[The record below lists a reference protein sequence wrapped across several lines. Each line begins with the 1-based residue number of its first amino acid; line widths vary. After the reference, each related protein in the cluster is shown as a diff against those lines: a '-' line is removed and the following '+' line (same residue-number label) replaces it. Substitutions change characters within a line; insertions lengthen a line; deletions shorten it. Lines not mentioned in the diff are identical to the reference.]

1 VIRWTFTA
9 SWLGRLCALPLLLG
23 GCVTEQ
29 PYVIEPPQPY
39 MLLPVDESMS
49 CNAIAGSFRFSV
61 KRAARLE
68 YWLAAGSLAGYD
80 SDRFPLDAPKQ
91 LAEERRRLDAL
102 TDLQRMK
109 GCTVIEPG
117 PAVVEER
124 ERLEESAR
132 GSKPYAIVRSKG

>member
-1 VIRWTFTA
+1 V
-9 SWLGRLCALPLLLG
+9 PLLLA

-29 PYVIEPPQPY
+29 PYVIEPPPAY
-39 MLLPVDESMS
+39 MLLPVDEAMS

-91 LAEERRRLDAL
+91 LADERRRMDAL
-102 TDLQRMK
+102 TDLQRTK

-117 PAVVEER
+117 PAVAEER

-132 GSKPYAIVRSKG
+132 NSRPQPVLRSKG

>member
-1 VIRWTFTA
+1 MTRSAVRNFW
-9 SWLGRLCALPLLLG
+9 WGRACALPLLLA
-23 GCVTEQ
+23 GCVTDQ
-29 PYVIEPPQPY
+29 PMVMDPPAPY

-49 CNAIAGSFRFSV
+49 CSAIAGSFRFSV
-61 KRAARLE
+61 RRAARLE

-91 LAEERRRLDAL
+91 LVDERRRLDAL
-102 TDLQRMK
+102 TDLQRTK

-117 PAVVEER
+117 PAVAAER

-132 GSKPYAIVRSKG
+132 NSRPQHVLQSQG

>member
-1 VIRWTFTA
+1 MTRAALTVSR
-9 SWLGRLCALPLLLG
+9 LGMVCALPLLLA
-23 GCVTEQ
+23 GCVTDQ
-29 PYVIEPPQPY
+29 PMVMEPPPPY

-61 KRAARLE
+61 RRAARLE

-91 LAEERRRLDAL
+91 LMDERRRLDAL
-102 TDLQRMK
+102 TDLQRTK

-117 PAVVEER
+117 PAVAEER

-132 GSKPYAIVRSKG
+132 NSRPQAVLRSKG

>member
-1 VIRWTFTA
+1 MTRTPFTIGGLA
-9 SWLGRLCALPLLLG
+9 KISALPLLLA

-29 PYVIEPPQPY
+29 PYVIDPPQPY

-49 CNAIAGSFRFSV
+49 CSAIAGSFRFSV
-61 KRAARLE
+61 RRAARLE

-124 ERLEESAR
+124 ARLEESAR
-132 GSKPYAIVRSKG
+132 NSRPQAVLRSKG

>member
-1 VIRWTFTA
+1 MTRAALTVSR
-9 SWLGRLCALPLLLG
+9 LGRVCALPLLLA
-23 GCVTEQ
+23 GCVTDQ
-29 PYVIEPPQPY
+29 PMVMEPPPPY

-61 KRAARLE
+61 RRAARLE

-91 LAEERRRLDAL
+91 LMDERRRLDAL
-102 TDLQRMK
+102 TDLQRTK

-117 PAVVEER
+117 PAVAEER

-132 GSKPYAIVRSKG
+132 NSRPQAVLRSKG

>member
-1 VIRWTFTA
+1 
-9 SWLGRLCALPLLLG
+9 
-23 GCVTEQ
+23 VTSQ
-29 PYVIEPPQPY
+29 PYVIDPPPPY

-61 KRAARLE
+61 RRAARLE

-91 LAEERRRLDAL
+91 LADERRRLDAL
-102 TDLQRMK
+102 TDLQRTK
-109 GCTVIEPG
+109 GCTVLEPG
-117 PAVVEER
+117 PAVAEER

-132 GSKPYAIVRSKG
+132 NSRSQAVLRSKG

>member
-1 VIRWTFTA
+1 MRAVSTA
-9 SWLGRLCALPLLLG
+9 FWLVSACAVPLLLA

-29 PYVIEPPQPY
+29 PYVIDPSPPY

-49 CNAIAGSFRFSV
+49 CNAIAGSFRYSV

-68 YWLAAGSLAGYD
+68 YWLAAGAPAGYD

-91 LAEERRRLDAL
+91 LTDERRRLDAL
-102 TDLQRMK
+102 TDLQRTK
-109 GCTVIEPG
+109 GCTVLEPG
-117 PAVVEER
+117 PAVAEER

-132 GSKPYAIVRSKG
+132 NSRPQAVLRSKG

>member
-1 VIRWTFTA
+1 VIRAALTI
-9 SWLGRLCALPLLLG
+9 SRLAGVCALPLLLV

-29 PYVIEPPQPY
+29 PYVIEPPPPY

-49 CNAIAGSFRFSV
+49 CNAIAGSFRYSV

-91 LAEERRRLDAL
+91 LTDERRRLDAL
-102 TDLQRMK
+102 TDLQRTK

-132 GSKPYAIVRSKG
+132 SSRPQAVLRSKG